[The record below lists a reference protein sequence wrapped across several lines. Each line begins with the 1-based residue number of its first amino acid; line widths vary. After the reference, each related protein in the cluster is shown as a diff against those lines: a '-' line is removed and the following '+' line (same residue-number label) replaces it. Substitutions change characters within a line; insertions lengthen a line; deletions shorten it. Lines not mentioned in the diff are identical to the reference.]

1 MDLPWGVFMVT
12 SPVDEVL
19 IRWLSLERTLVLRLL
34 ARDLIELVK
43 EAALDL
49 TLCAWAVS
57 VTISCLCL

>member
-1 MDLPWGVFMVT
+1 MVT

-19 IRWLSLERTLVLRLL
+19 LRWLSLERTLVLRLL
-34 ARDLIELVK
+34 VRDLIELVK